1 MIPAGIKA
9 KRLLSVNHTTTTIHH
24 HHHHHHHHHLYRLLS
39 NSCLC
44 NLINVY
50 VYNLLL
56 SDFVLTLYYKL
67 LTKTKKLVL
76 ETTCFQKGFK
86 FFLKHF
92 ICKEQKWSIKNL
104 IPIQNYRKPSLPKM
118 KATRLN
124 NYLEFP

>member
-1 MIPAGIKA
+1 MVPAGIKA
-9 KRLLSVNHTTTTIHH
+9 KRLLSVNHTTTTIH

-56 SDFVLTLYYKL
+56 SDFVLALYYKL

-86 FFLKHF
+86 FF
-92 ICKEQKWSIKNL
+92 
-104 IPIQNYRKPSLPKM
+104 
-118 KATRLN
+118 
-124 NYLEFP
+124 

>member
-1 MIPAGIKA
+1 MVPAGIKA
-9 KRLLSVNHTTTTIHH
+9 KRLLSVDHTTTTI
-24 HHHHHHHHHLYRLLS
+24 HHHHHHLYRLLS

-44 NLINVY
+44 NLIVY

-86 FFLKHF
+86 FF
-92 ICKEQKWSIKNL
+92 
-104 IPIQNYRKPSLPKM
+104 
-118 KATRLN
+118 
-124 NYLEFP
+124 